1 MDSSHFQGFPRIL
14 CVFYAEFDLDLGPK
28 LRFEIPQGF
37 FSQTLATKDK
47 STKPDFTPRNDSS
60 NQPSSMDDTA
70 RSSPQSNR
78 ALPSAGQEASALG
91 SIIQTADLT
100 HAPVQIPARF
110 GAGIK
115 LTLFDLVSTF
125 LIPHAE
131 LNRKLIVYYT
141 EHYQIMGFP
150 VVIKGEKY
158 TRNELSFNCGLV
170 FERDAQT
177 TCFEPIIKKIAQL
190 LELMEHGI
198 EFLRRPEKKSCL
210 GPILSQLYMDLNQYN
225 ESRIVYQPWFDF
237 NLKLFPPLKD
247 PPTIEDYDVPV
258 LTSDLGRVVDDM
270 WDMTLVR
277 VLEHINGVSHVKKI
291 AELCDIDLA
300 LVRSCLQQLYYYE
313 CIEVVDVFKFSN
325 IYALRPDVVR
335 TIQKTVNPDEFVAY
349 VTYPETKP
357 ATFQDIIRFYFNLKP
372 GLTVSRW
379 MEKTN
384 IVSFNVDVRRFIIFG
399 MVKGLIYRIH
409 KYPISMQPASCFPN
423 NVSKFFSGQYHLDAI
438 CTQLNMSEED
448 MEEYCAMDPKLRI
461 IFK

>member
-1 MDSSHFQGFPRIL
+1 
-14 CVFYAEFDLDLGPK
+14 
-28 LRFEIPQGF
+28 
-37 FSQTLATKDK
+37 
-47 STKPDFTPRNDSS
+47 
-60 NQPSSMDDTA
+60 
-70 RSSPQSNR
+70 
-78 ALPSAGQEASALG
+78 
-91 SIIQTADLT
+91 
-100 HAPVQIPARF
+100 
-110 GAGIK
+110 
-115 LTLFDLVSTF
+115 
-125 LIPHAE
+125 
-131 LNRKLIVYYT
+131 
-141 EHYQIMGFP
+141 
-150 VVIKGEKY
+150 
-158 TRNELSFNCGLV
+158 
-170 FERDAQT
+170 
-177 TCFEPIIKKIAQL
+177 
-190 LELMEHGI
+190 
-198 EFLRRPEKKSCL
+198 
-210 GPILSQLYMDLNQYN
+210 MDLNQYN

-247 PPTIEDYDVPV
+247 PPTIQDHDVPV

-313 CIEVVDVFKFSN
+313 CIELVDVFKFSN
-325 IYALRPDVVR
+325 IYALRPDVVCI
-335 TIQKTVNPDEFVAY
+335 IQKTVNPDEFVAY
-349 VTYPETKP
+349 VTFPETKP
-357 ATFQDIIRFYFNLKP
+357 ATFQDIIRCYFNLKP

-399 MVKGLIYRIH
+399 IVKGLIYRIH

-423 NVSKFFSGQYHLDAI
+423 NISKFFSGQYHLDAI